1 MNQLSY
7 ILVLI
12 QIIAGGVLTAY
23 APDNL
28 SMVITAVMLMI
39 IIAGSIYGFI
49 PVISFTGGM
58 HTGQRNI
65 TKAAETEGTSAWVAA
80 LKNDRFFRQ
89 KILDRLY
96 AEYCGKVRQQ
106 RETGQIVSD
115 IDDIINE
122 DVLGIYSWRNVIM
135 QIPGTLTGLG
145 ILGTFVG
152 LLLGL
157 RDISFIT
164 VEAALGSVRSILSGM
179 NTAFYTSIAGVVLS
193 VIFNI
198 SNNILRNIMN
208 RETGLFLEE
217 FHKNIIPTT
226 EEQERYSRRRELR
239 QITELLDRLP
249 KKNASGISDNVM
261 ADVFDNERILMP
273 QILEGM
279 EKGEFTFY
287 LQPVYELNTR
297 RIVGAEA
304 LVRWKHPSL
313 GVISPSVFIPVL
325 ERNGY
330 ITKLDQY
337 IWEKVCRT
345 VRKWID
351 EGVRPLPIS
360 VNVTKTDMLATDVV
374 GFFGSMLG
382 KYNIPP
388 KYINI
393 DMAKS
398 AYLETH
404 SIMQDVEGKL
414 RKLGFNVILDGFDGD
429 FIELNSAG
437 DIGTDMLKL
446 DLRNG
451 RIADKLDDVPGIF
464 EQARALRLNLS
475 AEGIEN
481 MNQLTIL
488 RKCGCTEGQGFFFSK
503 PLSAEEFENIIKMGQ
518 L

>member
-1 MNQLSY
+1 MNQMSY
-7 ILVLI
+7 ILVLL
-12 QIIAGGVLTAY
+12 QLIAGGVLTVY

-28 SMVITAVMLMI
+28 SAAITAAMLVI
-39 IIAGSIYGFI
+39 ILAGSIYGFI

-58 HTGQRNI
+58 RTGQRSI
-65 TKAAETEGTSAWVAA
+65 TRASETEGSSAWVAA
-80 LKNDRFFRQ
+80 LKNEHFFRQ
-89 KILDRLY
+89 KTLDKLY
-96 AEYCGKVRQQ
+96 ADYCGKVRQQ

-115 IDDIINE
+115 IDDIIND
-122 DVLGIYSWRNVIM
+122 DVLGIYSWRNVIA
-135 QIPGTLTGLG
+135 QVPGTLTGLG

-198 SNNILRNIMN
+198 SNNILRNVMS

-249 KKNASGISDNVM
+249 RKNASGISSDVM

-279 EKGEFTFY
+279 DKGEFTFF

-337 IWEKVCRT
+337 IWEKVCQT
-345 VRKWID
+345 VRNWMD
-351 EGVRPLPIS
+351 EDVRPLPIS
-360 VNVTKTDMLATDVV
+360 VNVTKTDMLAIDVV
-374 GFFGSMLG
+374 GFFESMLK
-382 KYNIPP
+382 KYGIPP

-404 SIMQDVEGKL
+404 SIMKDVENKL
-414 RKLGFNVILDGFDGD
+414 RKVGFNVVLDGFDGD
-429 FIELNSAG
+429 YIELDSAG
-437 DIGTDMLKL
+437 EIGTDMLKL
-446 DLRNG
+446 DLRSG
-451 RIADKLDDVPGIF
+451 RIADNLNAIPGIF
-464 EQARALRLNLS
+464 EQARKLRLNLS

-481 MNQLTIL
+481 MNQLTML
-488 RKCGCTEGQGFFFSK
+488 RKCGCTEGQGYFFSK
-503 PLSAEEFENIIKMGQ
+503 PLSAEEFEDVIKTGQ